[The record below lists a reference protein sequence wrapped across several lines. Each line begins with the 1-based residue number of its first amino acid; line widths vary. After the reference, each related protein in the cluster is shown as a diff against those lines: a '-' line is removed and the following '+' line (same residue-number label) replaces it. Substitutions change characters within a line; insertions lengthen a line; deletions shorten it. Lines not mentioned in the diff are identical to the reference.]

1 MVGLKPRDAKHG
13 RTEAPVLI
21 VKLKYVYDRV
31 IKVSNKTKSTME
43 LQPGLFVHNAAA
55 MRVALEHMR
64 TTLSQ
69 EDWLLLR
76 QELKRIGVL
85 IPKQIKKE
93 KNNTKKKNVENIIIE
108 NIVVENIIKENIVI
122 EEVEVEVDCPICCD
136 HHPKNVCVT
145 TSCGHCFGKE
155 CFHLWAQTQQDKQ
168 SEVTCPLCVAP
179 VLSLL

>member
-1 MVGLKPRDAKHG
+1 
-13 RTEAPVLI
+13 
-21 VKLKYVYDRV
+21 
-31 IKVSNKTKSTME
+31 ME

-55 MRVALEHMR
+55 MRMALEHMR

-76 QELKRIGVL
+76 QEMKRIGVL

-93 KNNTKKKNVENIIIE
+93 KNNTKKKFVENII
-108 NIVVENIIKENIVI
+108 VENIIVENTV
-122 EEVEVEVDCPICCD
+122 VEDIIVEVDCPICCD
-136 HHPKNVCVT
+136 HHLKTDCVT

-168 SEVTCPLCVAP
+168 SVVTCPLCVAD
-179 VLSLL
+179 VLSLV